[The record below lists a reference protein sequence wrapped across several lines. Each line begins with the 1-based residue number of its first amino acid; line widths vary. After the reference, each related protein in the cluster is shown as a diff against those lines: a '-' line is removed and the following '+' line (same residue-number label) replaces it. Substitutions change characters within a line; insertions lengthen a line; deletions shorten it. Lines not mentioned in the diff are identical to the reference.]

1 MELYEGKEFLEIDRN
16 NLKMFNE
23 ENDKKYI
30 QKKQLDEIMCDYIND
45 YKVDGEDIDVVRSVF
60 KYLKQI

>member
-1 MELYEGKEFLEIDRN
+1 MELFEGKERLAIDRN